1 MKPPNLLLALSDAP
15 RALTDAVFLKIAAPL
30 LRKLPPTQQRQS
42 VMVLPGFLGDDRG
55 NRPLI
60 EFLQYLGHNAVGWGQ
75 GRNMGTQSFD
85 EERLREAM
93 EPLIESGNGKLH

>member
-15 RALTDAVFLKIAAPL
+15 RALTDAVFLKIATPL
-30 LRKLPPTQQRQS
+30 LRKLPPTQRRQS

-60 EFLQYLGHNAVGWGQ
+60 EFLQHLGHTAVGWGQ

-85 EERLREAM
+85 EERLREVDGAAYR
-93 EPLIESGNGKLH
+93 IR

>member
-15 RALTDAVFLKIAAPL
+15 RALTDAIFLKIATPL
-30 LRKLPPTQQRQS
+30 LRKLPPAQRAES
-42 VMVLPGFLGDDRG
+42 EMVMPGLLGDDGG

-60 EFLQYLGHNAVGWGQ
+60 EFLQYLGHTAVGWGQ

-85 EERLREAM
+85 EEGLRQSMAS
-93 EPLIESGNGKLH
+93 LIAAGNG